1 MTAFEE
7 EIYMQDIIN
16 QYICFVSLWCIIIN
30 TYIVFSSSN
39 VKALEQREKK
49 RMEKIIYFITTALVL
64 GDLDTYIF
72 AGMDAKWVY
81 WNLEIVNYSMYLLKY
96 LYLTVFILFIMK
108 ESSRFV
114 KAKKI
119 LLAVSILCGIIG
131 IICISLPGIRK
142 EFYYFSNDNYFFYG
156 RLYGII
162 RVLLVLDI
170 LVLLIALLLE
180 KKQYSKKTFY
190 LYLLYAVLLIF
201 TALLD
206 YIIDT
211 WYLQNMVIFFSS
223 MIISIDHMTQV
234 SDQWLDTKKELLL
247 SEYRGSHDMMTG
259 LWNKTSGMDQV
270 RNCLENMSE
279 SDVGALGFVD
289 IDNFKSVNDTYG
301 HEIGDF
307 WICEIATALQEVCD
321 ASDIACRYGG
331 DEFILF
337 LQNTGNLDELAE
349 RIESFRKKVHDKAA
363 EREQDVHC
371 SIGLYQIKGA
381 GNKLNECVI
390 IADGLLYQAK
400 KNGRDTYVIE

>member
-1 MTAFEE
+1 
-7 EIYMQDIIN
+7 MQDIIN
-16 QYICFVSLWCIIIN
+16 QYICFVTLWCLIMN
-30 TYIVFSSSN
+30 TYVVFSFSN

-64 GDLDTYIF
+64 SDLDTYIF

-96 LYLTVFILFIMK
+96 LYLTVFTLFIMK
-108 ESSRFV
+108 ESGQFV

-119 LLAVSILCGIIG
+119 LFAVSILCGIIG
-131 IICISLPGIRK
+131 MTCISLPYIRK
-142 EFYYFSNDNYFFYG
+142 EFYYFSSDNYFYYG

-162 RVLLVLDI
+162 RITLVIDI
-170 LVLLIALLLE
+170 LVLLTALLLE
-180 KKQYSKKTFY
+180 KKQYSRKTFN
-190 LYLLYAVLLIF
+190 LYLVYVFLLTVI
-201 TALLD
+201 ALLD
-206 YIIDT
+206 YYIDT
-211 WYLQNMVIFFSS
+211 WYLQNMTIFFSS
-223 MIISIDHMTQV
+223 MIISIDHMTKV
-234 SDQWLDTKKELLL
+234 SDKWLNTKKELLL
-247 SEYRGSHDMMTG
+247 SEYRASHDIMTG

-307 WICEIATALQEVCD
+307 WIREIATALQEVCD

-337 LQNTGNLDELAE
+337 LQNTGNLDELTE

-381 GNKLNECVI
+381 GKKLNECVI
-390 IADGLLYQAK
+390 RADGLLYQAK
-400 KNGRDTYVIE
+400 ENGRDTYVIE

>member
-1 MTAFEE
+1 
-7 EIYMQDIIN
+7 MQDIIN

-49 RMEKIIYFITTALVL
+49 GMEKIVYFITTVLVL
-64 GDLDTYIF
+64 SDIDTYILS
-72 AGMDAKWVY
+72 GMDAKWVY

-307 WICEIATALQEVCD
+307 WIRKIATALQEVCD

-371 SIGLYQIKGA
+371 SIGIYQVKGA
-381 GNKLNECVI
+381 GKKLNECI
-390 IADGLLYQAK
+390 IRADGLLYQAK
-400 KNGRDTYVIE
+400 KNGRDTYVIG

>member
-1 MTAFEE
+1 
-7 EIYMQDIIN
+7 
-16 QYICFVSLWCIIIN
+16 
-30 TYIVFSSSN
+30 
-39 VKALEQREKK
+39 
-49 RMEKIIYFITTALVL
+49 MEKIIYFITTALVL
-64 GDLDTYIF
+64 SDLDTYIF

-96 LYLTVFILFIMK
+96 LYLTVFTLFIMK

-142 EFYYFSNDNYFFYG
+142 EFYYFSNDNYFYYG

-247 SEYRGSHDMMTG
+247 SEYRGSHDMITG

-307 WICEIATALQEVCD
+307 WIREIATALQEVCD

-337 LQNTGNLDELAE
+337 LQNTGNLDELTE

-381 GNKLNECVI
+381 GKKLNECVT

-400 KNGRDTYVIE
+400 ENGRDTYVIG